1 MRLLFQISTHIK
13 EECPLTIISC
23 PYEHIG
29 CTAKVTQKNEGD
41 QYSGKLLLSEL
52 LCLFSFKGRSL
63 FPTVQWGKQIHA
75 KGHRNVCV
83 QQMPH
88 PGVQGIYFHDKNF
101 LFFFFNNKVNQTGPL

>member
-1 MRLLFQISTHIK
+1 MRLLFQVSTHIK
-13 EECPLTIISC
+13 EECPLSIISC

-41 QYSGKLLLSEL
+41 KYSGKLLLSEL

-88 PGVQGIYFHDKNF
+88 SGVQGII
-101 LFFFFNNKVNQTGPL
+101 LP

>member
-1 MRLLFQISTHIK
+1 MRLIFQISTHIK

-41 QYSGKLLLSEL
+41 KYSGKRLLSEL

-75 KGHRNVCV
+75 KGHRMYVCNKCPTLARGTRYNTS
-83 QQMPH
+83 M
-88 PGVQGIYFHDKNF
+88 IKKICLF
-101 LFFFFNNKVNQTGPL
+101 LFFFFQE